1 MKKLVI
7 MLVLLSIVAPAFSQA
22 RLGRSFYE
30 INQEYE
36 KNYSVVIDK
45 FKDNIVLN
53 IDMDRAVIKHL
64 FDSNDICILS
74 MIAPK
79 NNIDVQYYVER
90 YNKELVIMSPTEWR
104 FYVGNSIAKVS
115 LETLD
120 DNSIVFFWIF
130 ME

>member
-22 RLGRSFYE
+22 RLGRNFYE
-30 INQEYE
+30 VNQEYAE
-36 KNYSVVIDK
+36 NYSVTKDK
-45 FKDNIVLN
+45 FEGNNVLTIEMN
-53 IDMDRAVIKHL
+53 KAFIKHL
-64 FDSNDICILS
+64 FDSNNNCILS
-74 MIAPK
+74 MIVPK
-79 NNIDVQYYVER
+79 NTIDVQYYVER

>member
-36 KNYSVVIDK
+36 ENYSVVIDK

-64 FDSNDICILS
+64 FDNNDICILS

-79 NNIDVQYYVER
+79 SNIDVQYYVER

>member
-1 MKKLVI
+1 

-36 KNYSVVIDK
+36 ENYSVVIDK
-45 FKDNIVLN
+45 FKDNVVLN

-79 NNIDVQYYVER
+79 SNIDVQYYVER

>member
-36 KNYSVVIDK
+36 ENYSVVIDK
-45 FKDNIVLN
+45 FKDNVVLN

-74 MIAPK
+74 LIAPK

>member
-36 KNYSVVIDK
+36 ENYSVVIDK

-74 MIAPK
+74 LIAPK

-104 FYVGNSIAKVS
+104 FYVGNAIAKVS
-115 LETLD
+115 LETTT
-120 DNSIVFFWIF
+120 DNSIVFIWTF

>member
-7 MLVLLSIVAPAFSQA
+7 MLVLLSIVTPVFSQA

-36 KNYSVVIDK
+36 ENYSVVIDK

-74 MIAPK
+74 LIAPK

>member
-36 KNYSVVIDK
+36 ENYSVVIDK

-79 NNIDVQYYVER
+79 SNIDVQYYVER

-115 LETLD
+115 LKTLD

>member
-36 KNYSVVIDK
+36 ENYSVVIDK
-45 FKDNIVLN
+45 FKDNVVLN

-79 NNIDVQYYVER
+79 SNIDVQYYVER

>member
-7 MLVLLSIVAPAFSQA
+7 MLVLLFIVAPAFSQA

-36 KNYSVVIDK
+36 ENYSVVIDK

-74 MIAPK
+74 LIAPK

>member
-36 KNYSVVIDK
+36 ENYSVVIDK

-74 MIAPK
+74 LIAPK